1 MPARVRIGVV
11 GCGLIAQV
19 MHLPYLAEL
28 SDRYDISSLCDLSPG
43 LAALCG
49 ERYGVARIHTRWQ
62 DLLDDELDAVMVL
75 TSGDHAPPAIA
86 AAERGLHV
94 FVEKPM
100 SLSSRGGARMVE
112 AARDTGVRLMV
123 GTMKRYDPAYERLVE
138 LVHDLN
144 DLRLVR
150 VTTLESPLAPYVAH
164 YPLIEA
170 DPLGADV
177 RAGLEQ
183 ADADAIE
190 DALGDADERTRW
202 CYRWILLD
210 NLVHEL
216 NALRGALGEPSEI
229 RSADL
234 SERCVNINLRFGSAD
249 CHLSWVDLPG
259 IARYRQEFAFYGPDQ
274 RMTLK
279 LPSPFLRNMP
289 SRLLVEGGESGTS
302 HSWER
307 EELVSF
313 EEAFKCE
320 LIAFHASIASGID
333 PPTSGI
339 DGLNDIRLCE
349 LIAQTHM
356 RADAHRAG
364 RAAVGGLVGGEA

>member
-1 MPARVRIGVV
+1 
-11 GCGLIAQV
+11 

-28 SDRYDISSLCDLSPG
+28 PERYDIASLCDLSPR
-43 LAALCG
+43 LASLCG
-49 ERYGVARIHTRWQ
+49 ERYGVVRIHTRWQ
-62 DLLDDELDAVMVL
+62 DLLEDELDAVMVL

-138 LVHDLN
+138 LVDDLN

-177 RAGLEQ
+177 LAELEQ
-183 ADADAIE
+183 ADADAI
-190 DALGDADERTRW
+190 DGALGEADEPTRW

-259 IARYRQEFAFYGPDQ
+259 IARYRQEFGFYGPAQ
-274 RMTLK
+274 RMTLE

-289 SRLLVEGGESGTS
+289 SRLIVEGGESGTS

-313 EEAFKCE
+313 EDAFKRE

-364 RAAVGGLVGGEA
+364 RAAVDRLAGGGA